1 MHLKMTSVF
10 AVFQNRTQKSNLLFR
25 LEKLPDEFL
34 AVCKLNG
41 EEPLVA
47 IKNSNEES
55 VARSERNVSPDQGE
69 SRRDWPLHED
79 QISI

>member
-1 MHLKMTSVF
+1 VSLQYFKTELKSQTSF
-10 AVFQNRTQKSNLLFR
+10 FR

-55 VARSERNVSPDQGE
+55 VARSERNVSRDQGE
-69 SRRDWPLHED
+69 SRRD
-79 QISI
+79 

>member
-1 MHLKMTSVF
+1 VSLQYFKTELTSQTSF
-10 AVFQNRTQKSNLLFR
+10 FR
-25 LEKLPDEFL
+25 LGKLPDEFL

-69 SRRDWPLHED
+69 SRRD
-79 QISI
+79 